1 MKSKKLKMDPWKII
15 TIIVIALYTLFLIYP
30 VGKLLLQAF
39 FESGT
44 HQFTLDYFT
53 KFFSQPYY
61 FDTLMNSFKVS
72 ICATI
77 LSLMIGTPLAYFFT
91 LYRIRGKKLLQIL
104 IIVASMSAPFIGAY
118 SWVLLLGRN
127 GVILRFFQD
136 VLNIQLPDIYGF
148 GGILLVFTLQL
159 FPLVF
164 LYVQGALRNVD
175 NSLLEASE
183 NLGCTGARRFF
194 KVIIPLIVP
203 TLLAAALLVF
213 MRSLADFGTPMLI
226 GEGYRTFPVLIYT
239 EFVGEVGGSEG
250 FAAAIAIIAILITT
264 IVFLIQKYIANKKS
278 FTMNSLHPIVEKEA
292 KSFAKVGIYIYS
304 YGVVALAILPQL
316 YVIYTSFLNTRGK
329 IFVDGYSL
337 NSYQTAFSR
346 VGNSIQNTIFIPAAA
361 LVIIILLAVLISYLT
376 VRRRNTATGCIDVL
390 SMIPY
395 IVPGTVLGI
404 ALLTSFN
411 TGIANSGILAI
422 AGTSLIMIIALVIR
436 RLPYTIRSSTATL
449 QQIPMSIEE
458 AALSLGCTKLKA
470 FFTIT
475 VPMMANGII
484 AGAILSWVTMI
495 SELSTAI
502 LLYTVKTQ
510 TLTVSIYQQVL
521 RGNYGVAAALSTI
534 LTILTIIS
542 LLIFMKV
549 SKSDNLEI

>member
-15 TIIVIALYTLFLIYP
+15 TIVVIALYTLFLIYP

-53 KFFSQPYY
+53 KFFSQSYY

-278 FTMNSLHPIVEKEA
+278 FTMNSLHPIVK
-292 KSFAKVGIYIYS
+292 KRGQTICQSRD
-304 YGVVALAILPQL
+304 L
-316 YVIYTSFLNTRGK
+316 YL
-329 IFVDGYSL
+329 
-337 NSYQTAFSR
+337 
-346 VGNSIQNTIFIPAAA
+346 
-361 LVIIILLAVLISYLT
+361 
-376 VRRRNTATGCIDVL
+376 
-390 SMIPY
+390 
-395 IVPGTVLGI
+395 
-404 ALLTSFN
+404 
-411 TGIANSGILAI
+411 
-422 AGTSLIMIIALVIR
+422 
-436 RLPYTIRSSTATL
+436 
-449 QQIPMSIEE
+449 
-458 AALSLGCTKLKA
+458 
-470 FFTIT
+470 
-475 VPMMANGII
+475 
-484 AGAILSWVTMI
+484 
-495 SELSTAI
+495 
-502 LLYTVKTQ
+502 
-510 TLTVSIYQQVL
+510 
-521 RGNYGVAAALSTI
+521 
-534 LTILTIIS
+534 
-542 LLIFMKV
+542 
-549 SKSDNLEI
+549 